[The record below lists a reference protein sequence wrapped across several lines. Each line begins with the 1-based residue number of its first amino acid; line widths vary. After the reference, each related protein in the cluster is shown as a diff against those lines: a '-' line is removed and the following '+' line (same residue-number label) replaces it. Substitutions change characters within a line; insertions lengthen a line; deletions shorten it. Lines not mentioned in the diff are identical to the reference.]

1 MSEDVPKLILVE
13 GVVDG
18 IDHCG
23 FLLDDTSQVFT
34 GFSLI
39 DRDAF
44 SDERVSEVPIQNLTY
59 LEDALTYFQN
69 GWRSVWK
76 KDRGIEGERIFVG
89 RVVNLRDNQDE
100 SMKRIFV
107 SIPSYRDPE
116 VVATIK
122 DLWKKAD
129 HPERVIVGVCQQ
141 IDLAKKSKDDVDLR
155 KTFPSQVASGHMKID
170 TMDYREAKGPCL
182 ARERIETHCLEDE
195 DFVLMIDA
203 HMVFAPSWDTKLLKD
218 WYVTNDPMAIL
229 TTYPRE
235 YQDDRG
241 WTESEGTFL
250 VGHSWKQ
257 NDLPLFALRSYF
269 KTPDKPVPC
278 ISWVAGFSFL
288 PRYLIELVPYL
299 SNVPYLFI
307 GEEIAM
313 AARYFTHGCNF
324 YAPTFSAVQTTY
336 KHRGKRKFE
345 ELDFQRGIR
354 MHSEGFIRALVG
366 MRGDGDLS
374 KYESSSRLGSERS
387 LYDFETYSGISLSR
401 KKITMNGLAGLTPSD
416 DDKTKSYKWENDEA
430 INTMRSRRMFQAS

>member
-1 MSEDVPKLILVE
+1 MSKDIPKLILIE
-13 GVVDG
+13 GRVDG
-18 IDHCG
+18 RDHCG
-23 FLLDDTSQVFT
+23 FLLDETSQVFT

-44 SDERVSEVPIQNLTY
+44 EDENISEVPIQNLTY

-76 KDRGIEGERIFVG
+76 KDRGIEGERVFVG
-89 RVVNLRDNQDE
+89 RVADLGGDHQDL
-100 SMKRIFV
+100 KKIFV

-116 VVATIK
+116 VVATIE

-141 IDLAKKSKDDVDLR
+141 IDLTKRSKDDIDLR
-155 KTFPSQVASGHMKID
+155 RTFPSQVSSGHMKID

-182 ARERIETHCLEDE
+182 ARERIETHCLDKE

-203 HMVFAPSWDTKLLKD
+203 HMVFAPSWDTRLLND
-218 WYVTNDPMAIL
+218 WYAIDDPMAIL

-235 YQDDRG
+235 YQEDRG

-250 VGHSWKQ
+250 LGHSWKQ
-257 NDLPLFALRSYF
+257 NDLPLFALRSYY
-269 KTPDKPVPC
+269 KTPRIPVPC

-288 PRYLIELVPYL
+288 PRYLVELVPYL
-299 SNVPYLFI
+299 SKVPYLFI

-374 KYESSSRLGSERS
+374 KYDSPSRLGPERS

-416 DDKTKSYKWENDEA
+416 NDETKSYKWENDEA